1 MGIQALRIEFH
12 RKKEGSGERTLFE
25 ESDLNIVSGFL
36 SFFLSFFFKA
46 NQAGIC
52 TQLFELRMFLE
63 QRLQWSRSWSLPVI
77 YVLRKLRSFLSFMS
91 FLYNFLYE
99 LLV

>member
-12 RKKEGSGERTLFE
+12 RKKEVGKELYLRNQTSISFQAF
-25 ESDLNIVSGFL
+25 FL
-36 SFFLSFFFKA
+36 SFFFFFKA
-46 NQAGIC
+46 NQAGMC

-63 QRLQWSRSWSLPVI
+63 QRLQWSRRWSLPVI

>member
-36 SFFLSFFFKA
+36 SLFLFFFFK
-46 NQAGIC
+46 QIK
-52 TQLFELRMFLE
+52 LE
-63 QRLQWSRSWSLPVI
+63 YVPNYLSSECSWNRDCSGQGVGH
-77 YVLRKLRSFLSFMS
+77 YLSFMS
-91 FLYNFLYE
+91 SENYGAF
-99 LLV
+99 

>member
-12 RKKEGSGERTLFE
+12 RKKERSGERTLFE
-25 ESDLNIVSGFL
+25 ESATSVLFQAFFL
-36 SFFLSFFFKA
+36 SFFFFKA

-63 QRLQWSRSWSLPVI
+63 QRLQWSRSW
-77 YVLRKLRSFLSFMS
+77 
-91 FLYNFLYE
+91 
-99 LLV
+99 